1 MMYSPNDLE
10 KIEKLASLY
19 MTISE
24 IASLIDVPGEV
35 LRRDIAVKGSEAEK
49 AYHRG
54 KVSTKLELRK
64 QEIMLARVGSPLALE
79 NSRRALLDMEDD
91 E

>member
-1 MMYSPNDLE
+1 MTYSPE
-10 KIEKLASLY
+10 KLTMIEKLASLY

-24 IASLIDVPGEV
+24 IASIIDVPAET
-35 LRRDIAVKGSEAEK
+35 LRRDVASKGSDVEK
-49 AYHRG
+49 AYTHG

-64 QEIMLARVGSPLALE
+64 QEMMLARVGSPLALE

>member
-1 MMYSPNDLE
+1 MYSQEHLE
-10 KIEKLASLY
+10 MIEKLASLY

-24 IASLIDVPGEV
+24 IASVIDVPAEA
-35 LRRDIAVKGSEAEK
+35 LRRDIASKGNPAEK
-49 AYHRG
+49 AYTRG

-64 QEIMLARVGSPLALE
+64 QEMLLARVGSPLALE

>member
-1 MMYSPNDLE
+1 MTYSQTDLE

-24 IASLIDVPGEV
+24 IASLIDVPAEQ
-35 LRRDIAVKGSEAEK
+35 LRRDIAVKNSDANK
-49 AYHRG
+49 AYNRG